1 MFNLSTQ
8 EVVSSIEKTPL
19 VNLDGIYFQEYQN
32 FFGNTVLEHFGEL
45 DNLDYIPLPNQ
56 EDKPRMMVAYSEKI
70 MKELTIFFMHSRI
83 TQTLSKKFGTDLKF
97 SSVDIWRDD
106 KGYNLTPHT
115 DDKRVKLAVQI
126 YLGDDSLGTSLFDKN
141 KNKIKTFEYRKNY
154 GYALLNNESSLHG
167 LDGVVENDGRLSVY
181 ARYR

>member
-32 FFGNTVLEHFGEL
+32 FFGNTVLEHFGGL

-70 MKELTIFFMHSRI
+70 MKELTVFFMHSRI
-83 TQTLSKKFGTDLKF
+83 TETLSKKFGTDLKI
-97 SSVDIWRDD
+97 SSVD
-106 KGYNLTPHT
+106 LPFTP
-115 DDKRVKLAVQI
+115 
-126 YLGDDSLGTSLFDKN
+126 
-141 KNKIKTFEYRKNY
+141 
-154 GYALLNNESSLHG
+154 
-167 LDGVVENDGRLSVY
+167 
-181 ARYR
+181 